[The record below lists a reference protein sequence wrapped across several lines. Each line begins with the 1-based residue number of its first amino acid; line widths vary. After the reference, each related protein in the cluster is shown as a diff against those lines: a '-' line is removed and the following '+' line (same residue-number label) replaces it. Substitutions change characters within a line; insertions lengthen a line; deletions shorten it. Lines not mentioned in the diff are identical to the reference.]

1 MIYFNFYDIV
11 SVQRENIIKTFY
23 MWGNNESLNPVDI
36 QETWWMKSSTFET
49 QKIVEDTQEKTHKLV
64 KIHTFLESI
73 DDSKEDQYKETLL
86 KLDKDSLNV
95 LLKKPQTEIL
105 DLLQKSDTQIKS
117 ILIQAQIDELKAKG
131 FRNLSREEKIKYG
144 SLKKEFIAVE
154 KQETTHN
161 DELIATKDVEINKEN
176 QIQVEK
182 LKDQNIKIAQLRGVL
197 LWTSEISDNRKI
209 KEIEKKFDDIKWTDS
224 QKERQVILDEIM
236 EILKTPW
243 TLESVAKDLGWVG
256 SEEYVEFKSK
266 MLQFEPSLQEDFDRV
281 EMNVIWNIA
290 KLKLWT
296 SDLEGVDLDK
306 NILSR
311 EEDGVVTSYSDKKG
325 RYLSSVWGDFSLKSE
340 LNPDNE
346 KKLGEVNSRVSE
358 DLEPLNESLNLVN
371 KILEYLRKAEQNGED
386 FEEVK
391 MMIKTKNPDFYADEW
406 LDNITSLN
414 EMIMILNA
422 RKYELEEEKEDLKQ
436 EAKEKIAR
444 IIQESE
450 KEAEQKDK
458 MKKDTLK
465 FLHSIGFDMFANSD
479 VDWIIRQIN
488 ISKWRFGLS
497 EDIDLAK
504 WNLGTVYGWENN
516 VEKKNFARIVNILF
530 SGKSSS

>member
-1 MIYFNFYDIV
+1 MGTDKLSYSEPLETSSNSFNKTDDI
-11 SVQRENIIKTFY
+11 SVQK
-23 MWGNNESLNPVDI
+23 
-36 QETWWMKSSTFET
+36 ETEK
-49 QKIVEDTQEKTHKLV
+49 QEKSKLLPKINDILDSFAIPEEEDKYRKILLNTPLDILKNTLSWTNVEIKQFLIKQQIKDLDKKIKEELTKGDNANWELLGVLQQDLDKLV
-64 KIHTFLESI
+64 KNEI
-73 DDSKEDQYKETLL
+73 DIT
-86 KLDKDSLNV
+86 
-95 LLKKPQTEIL
+95 
-105 DLLQKSDTQIKS
+105 
-117 ILIQAQIDELKAKG
+117 
-131 FRNLSREEKIKYG
+131 
-144 SLKKEFIAVE
+144 IAVE
-154 KQETTHN
+154 KQETLAEKQET
-161 DELIATKDVEINKEN
+161 
-176 QIQVEK
+176 K
-182 LKDQNIKIAQLRGVL
+182 LKNIETEKMKEDQNIKIAQLRGVL
-197 LWTSEISDNRKI
+197 LWNPEIKKNPHIEK
-209 KEIEKKFDDIKWTDS
+209 IEKKFDDIKWTES
-224 QKERQVILDEIM
+224 QEKRQKLLDEIM